1 MNAIAQVS
9 DRDCLIAHLS
19 EISAEATRLN
29 CSGAYLMA
37 RFTPYGFDL
46 DIFSPLLTGP
56 LAVRAVEVDRFGR
69 SGIETRVIQSL
80 AYEPFD
86 TRSAMSVT
94 HRYSISLDAP
104 LSAAEPVIE
113 QIFRHLASIQQ
124 NPAACNVFEEAA

>member
-9 DRDCLIAHLS
+9 DLDCLIAHLS
-19 EISAEATRLN
+19 EISAEVTRLN

-46 DIFSPLLTGP
+46 DIFSPLQTGP
-56 LAVRAVEVDRFGR
+56 LSVRVVEVDRRGR
-69 SGIETRVIQSL
+69 PETRAIHSL

-124 NPAACNVFEEAA
+124 NPVACNVFEEAA